1 MSNHLS
7 LLNILAFRGL
17 RGLRLEGL
25 GTFNLFVGENN
36 SGKTSILEAI
46 LLAFAPGDRDNWEQV
61 FALRGASWDLPTR
74 KARWLFPVSESE
86 PSGPPDTIQ
95 IESSFGDIQES
106 LAIRYGEVS
115 QEKSTQVLRRGGRE
129 IPEEII
135 KTVNRLEIEW
145 TGGNEGTKSGT
156 IICTDTTHSVSRRWG
171 WHRSSDG
178 PLDRMPVRKLAF
190 MAPRSHHR
198 PEAVAEA
205 VSSCVE
211 SGTKQ
216 ELLPFIQIFDSD
228 ITDLDVVVDQG
239 HSDVLIQHRRLGSLP
254 LHAFGDG
261 MAKALHVAATAFDV
275 AGGTLL
281 LDEVET
287 SLHFSAQAPFF
298 KALRRIAD
306 SLDVQIFATTH
317 SLESLDSTLAAFE
330 DNEDDLVAYRIAKK
344 DGASV
349 VTAYPGHLLRETRY
363 EMGFEIR

>member
-1 MSNHLS
+1 MSNHRS

-17 RGLRLEGL
+17 RDLRLEGL

-216 ELLPFIQIFDSD
+216 ELLPFMQIFDSD

-275 AGGTLL
+275 AGGTLCRMRG
-281 LDEVET
+281 T
-287 SLHFSAQAPFF
+287 
-298 KALRRIAD
+298 
-306 SLDVQIFATTH
+306 
-317 SLESLDSTLAAFE
+317 
-330 DNEDDLVAYRIAKK
+330 
-344 DGASV
+344 
-349 VTAYPGHLLRETRY
+349 GHHAV
-363 EMGFEIR
+363 